1 MSEISL
7 TFKEKPME
15 KSITKING
23 SSVGITEYGYVY
35 TTIYIDP
42 IIVNGVTYKAFNLRT
57 QVGYDRVKP
66 KLHDRIEI
74 IPGNFIS
81 DYINLDIRN
90 TDKTHTPI
98 TRPILCPMCQCYLSP
113 SLTGSS
119 LRCVNTK
126 CDRIMLRQV
135 YNIVRLCLQCPE
147 IKFFNIVNLY
157 NLGLIKDITSIFKLD
172 KDKLE
177 KGSIKPSIAER
188 LVRNISNR
196 IEVPLQYLY
205 HALEPNFQLSVAL
218 KLASVKDESEEWYQP
233 IKKLTYSF
241 FVNTDNT
248 DVLEKHKES
257 LNSILK
263 KNLDLF
269 KELDKYISV
278 KLITKKLPLGNKTFI
293 INKAPKLRQTFLKTL
308 IGLNGGSVML
318 GKSNIK
324 WIKIDYI
331 VNNDEESV
339 NEELQRGVDFGVDV
353 IAEDDI
359 LKRIKFE
366 TEIENMYERSEDD

>member
-1 MSEISL
+1 VGEILL

-15 KSITKING
+15 NSITKISG

-42 IIVNGVTYKAFNLRT
+42 ITVNGVTYKAFNLRT

-90 TDKTHTPI
+90 TDKRHIPI

-126 CDRIMLRQV
+126 CDRIMLCQV

-147 IKFFNIVNLY
+147 VKFFNIVNLY

-172 KDKLE
+172 KEKLE
-177 KGSIKPSIAER
+177 KGNIKPSIAER
-188 LVRNISNR
+188 LVRNITNR
-196 IEVPLQYLY
+196 IEVPLQYIY

-263 KNLDLF
+263 KNLDL
-269 KELDKYISV
+269 
-278 KLITKKLPLGNKTFI
+278 
-293 INKAPKLRQTFLKTL
+293 LR
-308 IGLNGGSVML
+308 N
-318 GKSNIK
+318 
-324 WIKIDYI
+324 
-331 VNNDEESV
+331 
-339 NEELQRGVDFGVDV
+339 
-353 IAEDDI
+353 
-359 LKRIKFE
+359 
-366 TEIENMYERSEDD
+366 